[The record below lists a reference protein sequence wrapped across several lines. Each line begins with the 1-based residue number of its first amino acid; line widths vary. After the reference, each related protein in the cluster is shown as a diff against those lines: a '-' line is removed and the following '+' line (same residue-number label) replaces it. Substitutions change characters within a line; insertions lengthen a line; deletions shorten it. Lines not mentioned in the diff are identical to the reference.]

1 MPTYK
6 VKLEFTHNQE
16 IEVIAEDH
24 NEAEDVAKDKFR
36 DELQLYFH
44 TIDFGKLF
52 NAILVDDI
60 EEVPGWELQ
69 RRARIELK
77 NC

>member
-6 VKLEFTHNQE
+6 V

-44 TIDFGKLF
+44 TH
-52 NAILVDDI
+52 AILVDDI

>member
-24 NEAEDVAKDKFR
+24 NEAEDVAKDKFC
-36 DELQLYFH
+36 DELQLYIYTH
-44 TIDFGKLF
+44 
-52 NAILVDDI
+52 AILVDDI